1 MADIEATTKQDPNG
15 DVTSWKNVTE
25 NDTPI
30 SKYFIGGEYSLAVEG
45 NFAGSLSIAI
55 KYGTEKG
62 LESDLTGAVS
72 NIFTA
77 NRTAVVKIGS
87 GYVLPVV
94 SSGASANVKISL
106 TKILRS

>member
-1 MADIEATTKQDPNG
+1 MANIEANTQQDPNG
-15 DVTSWKNVTE
+15 DIISWKNVTE

-45 NFAGSLSIAI
+45 DFSGSLSVTL

-62 LESDLTGAVS
+62 FESDMEGSVS
-72 NIFTA
+72 NVFTE
-77 NRTAVVKIGS
+77 NRTTVAKIGS
-87 GYVLPVV
+87 GYILPVV
-94 SSGASANVKISL
+94 SGGSSANVKISL